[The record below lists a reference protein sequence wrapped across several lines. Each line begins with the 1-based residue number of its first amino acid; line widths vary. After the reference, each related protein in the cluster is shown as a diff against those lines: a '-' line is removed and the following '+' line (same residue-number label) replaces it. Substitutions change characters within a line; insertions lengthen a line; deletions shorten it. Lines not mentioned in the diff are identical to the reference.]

1 MFYALH
7 RLALRGWRTSALHR
21 ALTFS
26 LPSLIGVRGARL
38 LNFQGGVM
46 LCAQE
51 GCLAKAVIVTACV
64 LCSRFRSPRE
74 AEKMHLNKLLALM
87 AFTCWSTPCT
97 SAAAQTQCV
106 SFSDSID
113 GVNKDRTVEKS
124 LKSLDAQIEKW
135 KADNGVTG
143 PVTVTAEKPEPH

>member
-1 MFYALH
+1 
-7 RLALRGWRTSALHR
+7 
-21 ALTFS
+21 
-26 LPSLIGVRGARL
+26 
-38 LNFQGGVM
+38 M

-74 AEKMHLNKLLALM
+74 AEKMRLNKLLALM
-87 AFTCWSTPCT
+87 VFACWSTPCT

-135 KADNGVTG
+135 KADSGVTG
-143 PVTVTAEKPEPH
+143 PVTVTAEKPEPHPFWRSSVPAYALLPPDVVSDSAYTICWTGVVSPVVCTSGARVCW